1 MARQSKKVRKQT
13 TDYLTV
19 VGASNASVSN
29 LRQGCRTEKT
39 DDAVY
44 FISPFGGPVTA
55 SGVAQ
60 WKKRKPEMSQRKP
73 YTTLREDV
81 LKRYPSGRTPGGVS
95 VDDIVQLKLQNT
107 FDTHLDI
114 AREMAGVMRGD
125 MAGYDAD
132 PSKFTQSLGCWSG
145 FHAQQMIKSVK
156 RMRGTAK
163 GTYVYLSGWMVAG
176 LRNRWGHLPDQSM
189 HEKTAVADLIAEIY
203 TSLRQADEVA
213 INDLFKDLKA
223 ARNSGDTKAEQDAI
237 AAIDSFESHVV
248 PIIADIDAG
257 FGNEHATYLLAK
269 ELIKA
274 GACCLQIEN
283 QVSDAKQC
291 GHQDG
296 KVTVPREDFIEK
308 LRACRLAFE
317 ELGVDEGVIVARTDS
332 LGAGLTQKVPVSNAP
347 GDLASEYIKWLKVE
361 PITDANPISDGELAL
376 YQNGEFVRPVRL
388 PNGLFPF
395 KEGTGRA
402 RVVEDCIAS
411 LNEGGADLLWIE
423 TDTPNVDEIASMV
436 SEIRKAVPNAKLTYN
451 NSPSFNWTLNLRKQ
465 VREQWIAEGKITEGD
480 YPGGNELMKPDFDAT
495 ELGHEA
501 DDRLRAFQTD
511 ISARAGVFHNLITL
525 PTFHLTA
532 KSVDELSRG
541 YFGEDKMLAYV
552 STVQREE
559 IRRGVSAVK
568 HQHEV
573 GSDLGDSFKEMVG
586 GDRALKAGG
595 SANTMNQFAAE

>member
-1 MARQSKKVRKQT
+1 MAR
-13 TDYLTV
+13 
-19 VGASNASVSN
+19 
-29 LRQGCRTEKT
+29 KT
-39 DDAVY
+39 FAELH
-44 FISPFGGPVTA
+44 
-55 SGVAQ
+55 
-60 WKKRKPEMSQRKP
+60 RE
-73 YTTLREDV
+73 TLE
-81 LKRYPSGRTPGGVS
+81 RYPSGHTPGGVS

-107 FDTHLDI
+107 WNTHLDI
-114 AREMAGVMRGD
+114 ARAMATVMRAD
-125 MAGYDAD
+125 MAAYDAD
-132 PSKFTQSLGCWSG
+132 PARFTQSLGCWSG
-145 FHAQQMIKSVK
+145 FHAQQMIKAVK
-156 RMRGTAK
+156 RMRGTAR

-189 HEKTAVADLIAEIY
+189 HEKTAVADLIEEIY
-203 TSLRQADEVA
+203 VSLRQADEVA
-213 INDLFKDLKA
+213 MNDLFRELKA
-223 ARNSGDTKAEQDAI
+223 AGSEAER
-237 AAIDSFESHVV
+237 AAVIERIDGFETHVV

-317 ELGVDEGVIVARTDS
+317 ELGVEDGVIVARTDS
-332 LGAGLTQKVPVSNAP
+332 LGAGLTQKVPVSRHP
-347 GDLASEYIKWLKVE
+347 GDLASDYIKWLKTE
-361 PITDANPISDGELAL
+361 PITGANPIRDGELAL
-376 YQNGEFVRPVRL
+376 FRDGAFVRPVRL

-395 KEGTGRA
+395 REGTGRA
-402 RVVEDCIAS
+402 RVIEDCIAS
-411 LNEGGADLLWIE
+411 LTEGGADLLWIE
-423 TDTPNVDEIASMV
+423 TDTPNVDEIAGMV
-436 SEIRKAVPNAKLTYN
+436 AEVRKVVPDAKLTYN

-465 VREQWIAEGKITEGD
+465 VRAQWLDEGRIAEAD
-480 YPGGNELMKPDFDAT
+480 YPDGNELMRPEFDDT
-495 ELGHEA
+495 DLGREA
-501 DDRLRAFQTD
+501 DARLQRFQHD

-552 STVQREE
+552 KTVQREE
-559 IRRGVSAVK
+559 IRRGISAVK

-573 GSDLGDSFKEMVG
+573 GSDLGDTFKEMVAG
-586 GDRALKAGG
+586 ERALKAGG
-595 SANTMNQFAAE
+595 HANTMNQFAAE